1 MFYLCIL
8 TPNPVSLFPCQSLTG
23 QMMAVILLFLGGVM
37 GLKRF
42 IRRKIKPQA
51 LNHNAEYCLV
61 IGLVS

>member
-1 MFYLCIL
+1 
-8 TPNPVSLFPCQSLTG
+8 
-23 QMMAVILLFLGGVM
+23 MMAVILLFLGRVM

-51 LNHNAEYCLV
+51 LNQDAEYCLV